1 MCFFI
6 KRGLTGVTKGWS
18 IRQERKVEHLALGS
32 VTEGNRGVG
41 SKMRGLVAS
50 PQEGPGVGRGPL
62 RAEADAEG
70 KRDSSAIRR
79 DRVAPGQNG
88 TMAAQ

>member
-1 MCFFI
+1 MFLFI

-41 SKMRGLVAS
+41 SKTCGLVAS
-50 PQEGPGVGRGPL
+50 PQKGPGVGRGPL